1 MKDKAKPN
9 KGGSKGKQ
17 NTKPNGFSEGSGNV
31 VSNKGALGLNEGT
44 WKRKVRQSPS
54 TNMDQT
60 MSVDVGLKRKVESSD
75 RDLIDLNLHG
85 KKKKVAEENNGTETA
100 EVAEQP
106 RRDQ

>member
-17 NTKPNGFSEGSGNV
+17 KTKPNGFSEGSGIV

-54 TNMDQT
+54 TNMDET
-60 MSVDVGLKRKVESSD
+60 MSVDVGLKRKFESSD
-75 RDLIDLNLHG
+75 RDFIDVNLHE
-85 KKKKVAEENNGTETA
+85 KKKRVVEENNGTETP
-100 EVAEQP
+100 EVAGQP